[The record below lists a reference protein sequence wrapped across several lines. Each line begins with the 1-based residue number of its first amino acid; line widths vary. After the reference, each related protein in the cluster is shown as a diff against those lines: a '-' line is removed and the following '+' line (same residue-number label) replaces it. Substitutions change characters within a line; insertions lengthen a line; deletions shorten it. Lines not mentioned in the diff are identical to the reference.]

1 MNKHTQGPWHNN
13 GADIFQGGKKDRL
26 IAFCGYGA
34 TNEIEAN
41 ACLIAAAPE
50 LLEALKIIIQFYSD
64 NIENMPVAF
73 QTFADLAEQAI
84 KKAKGE

>member
-50 LLEALKIIIQFYSD
+50 LLKIAKAYMNLLKKFSNNEGDVATFNHIVSTIKE
-64 NIENMPVAF
+64 IE
-73 QTFADLAEQAI
+73 
-84 KKAKGE
+84 G